1 MWERSPGIVLEL
13 IDHLILKVLQ
23 FTNLETWKKL
33 KETLKSANSGRKIYP
48 HEVNKG
54 DPAPGGAVPELE
66 REKDQTVQGN
76 RVAGLAMPGRRPRAG
91 HVAEAA
97 SGRSVTENGRTSSK
111 DICSPA

>member
-48 HEVNKG
+48 HEVNK
-54 DPAPGGAVPELE
+54 ET
-66 REKDQTVQGN
+66 K
-76 RVAGLAMPGRRPRAG
+76 PGR
-91 HVAEAA
+91 VKLEKQIL
-97 SGRSVTENGRTSSK
+97 ELQN
-111 DICSPA
+111 